1 MTSVETF
8 SATGLLTVA
17 VAGDGQHLFQHLPD
31 PRVRLV
37 PLGTGDPAINVVL
50 LAEVDRKFERLRTAS
65 LPPPLMDGIREG
77 RVSLIL
83 DASTEAADHSPDRTV
98 RLHNAIQAVGA
109 TPRQCIYLTQ
119 DRSYG
124 PGYTAH
130 CDATGIAERVSV
142 FAHDYWTWS
151 TMGELAATGPQR
163 FEQGLAAFEARRPVR
178 SRRFVSLNRTPRP
191 PKIVFLLCLL
201 RHQLWEQGY
210 ISFGG
215 FRQPGRDTG
224 KPRPTAE
231 QLAEKLPG
239 FGDLIAEVSPYLED
253 LDARG
258 TVLLRETGISTE
270 RMLSSEAVQATHL
283 PQYDDS
289 WFTVA
294 TETEMRPTDTRI
306 TEKVLK
312 PIFSFHPFFVL
323 GSRGSL
329 RMVRELGFETFG
341 DMFDESYDEEPDVR
355 RRFDAV
361 LTQVV
366 RWCEAPESELRRME
380 GEVRE
385 RLVANARHGYIE
397 LPGPGR
403 VRYARAFVDQLL
415 EAMNGGRGS
424 R

>member
-1 MTSVETF
+1 MTSVETP
-8 SATGLLTVA
+8 AAAGLLTVA
-17 VAGDGQHLFQHLPD
+17 IAGNGQHLFQHLVD

-37 PLGTGDPAINVVL
+37 PLATADPTINVVL
-50 LAEVDRKFERLRTAS
+50 LAEVDRKFERVRTAS

-83 DASTEAADHSPDRTV
+83 DASTEAADHSSDRTV
-98 RLHNAIQAVGA
+98 RLHNAIQAIGA
-109 TPRQCIYLTQ
+109 TPRQCIYVTQ

-130 CDATGIAERVSV
+130 CDTTGIAERVTV
-142 FAHDYWTWS
+142 FVHDYWTWS
-151 TMGELAATGPQR
+151 TMGELAATGAQR
-163 FEQGLAAFEARRPVR
+163 FEQGLAAFEARPPMRA
-178 SRRFVSLNRTPRP
+178 RRFVSLNRTPRP

-201 RHQLWEQGY
+201 RHQLWDQGF

-215 FRQPGRDTG
+215 FRQPGRETG

-239 FGDLIAEVSPYLED
+239 FDDLIAEVGPYLEE

-258 TVLLRETGISTE
+258 AVLLREAGISTD
-270 RMLSSEAVQATHL
+270 RMLSSEAVQPTHL

-312 PIFSFHPFFVL
+312 PILSFHPFFVL

-329 RMVRELGFETFG
+329 RMVRELGFGTFG
-341 DMFDESYDEEPDVR
+341 AIFDESYDEEADVR

-361 LTQVV
+361 FAQVL
-366 RWCEAPESELRRME
+366 RLCEAPESELRRME
-380 GEVRE
+380 GEVGE
-385 RLVANARHGYIE
+385 LLVANARHGLIE

-403 VRYARAFVDQLL
+403 ARYARAFVDQLL
-415 EAMNGGRGS
+415 EAMNRGRRAG
-424 R
+424 

>member
-1 MTSVETF
+1 MTSVETP
-8 SATGLLTVA
+8 SATALLTVA
-17 VAGDGQHLFQHLPD
+17 VAGDGQHLFQHLAD

-37 PLGTGDPAINVVL
+37 PLGTADATVNVVL
-50 LAEVDRKFERLRTAS
+50 LAEVDRKFERLRTLS
-65 LPPPLMDGIREG
+65 LSPPLMDGIREG
-77 RVSLIL
+77 RVTLIL
-83 DASTEAADHSPDRTV
+83 DASTEAADHTPDRTV
-98 RLHNAIQAVGA
+98 RFHNAIQAIGA
-109 TPRQCIYLTQ
+109 TRRQCIYVTQ

-124 PGYTAH
+124 PGYTAY
-130 CDATGIAERVSV
+130 CDAAGIDERATV
-142 FAHDYWTWS
+142 FVHDYWTWS
-151 TMGELAATGPQR
+151 TMGELATSGAQR
-163 FEQGLAAFEARRPVR
+163 FEQGLAAFQARPPVR

-201 RHQLWEQGY
+201 RHQLWEHGY

-239 FGDLIAEVSPYLED
+239 FGDLIAEVSLYLED

-258 TVLLRETGISTE
+258 TLLLRATGISTE
-270 RMLSSEAVQATHL
+270 RMFSSEAVQATHL

-341 DMFDESYDEEPDVR
+341 SVFDESYDEDPDVR
-355 RRFDAV
+355 RRFDEV
-361 LTQVV
+361 LAQVV
-366 RWCEAPESELRRME
+366 RWCEAPESELRRRE

-415 EAMNGGRGS
+415 EAMNSGRGF